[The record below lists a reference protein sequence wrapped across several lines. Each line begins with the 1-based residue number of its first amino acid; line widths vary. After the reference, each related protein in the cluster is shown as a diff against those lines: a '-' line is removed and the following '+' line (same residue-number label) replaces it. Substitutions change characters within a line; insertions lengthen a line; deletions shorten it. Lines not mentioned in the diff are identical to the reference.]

1 MNRDR
6 EPRVVSDPRMESTP
20 SRPVDPLLMEATQLM
35 IRTHSGDREAFGDLV
50 RLVGRRAQRLAHALV
65 GHEEDARD
73 LAQEALL
80 KAYRGRASYD
90 PGQPF
95 FPWFQRI
102 LRNTCISHLRKRRVA
117 LSLHSSSDEGD
128 GPDFEIV
135 DPQPLPE
142 RIAEGREAVERY
154 RAALATLRARD
165 REILA
170 LRHQEELAYREIAA
184 TLGIKE
190 GTVMSRLFHA
200 RRRLREALEDG
211 PA

>member
-1 MNRDR
+1 MCIRD
-6 EPRVVSDPRMESTP
+6 S
-20 SRPVDPLLMEATQLM
+20 
-35 IRTHSGDREAFGDLV
+35 
-50 RLVGRRAQRLAHALV
+50 
-65 GHEEDARD
+65 
-73 LAQEALL
+73 
-80 KAYRGRASYD
+80 
-90 PGQPF
+90 
-95 FPWFQRI
+95 
-102 LRNTCISHLRKRRVA
+102 
-117 LSLHSSSDEGD
+117 
-128 GPDFEIV
+128 
-135 DPQPLPE
+135 
-142 RIAEGREAVERY
+142 Y